1 LIFLIAEFSPTT
13 EGLTMLKALLLCF
26 VIFASLGVFLI
37 GPHSALA
44 AEQSP
49 KEGDKSPPVAR
60 ETDQKSPASEDVK
73 KKVEDKPD
81 NPDKKSECAQGMKAL
96 SRPASKLCPLF

>member
-1 LIFLIAEFSPTT
+1 M
-13 EGLTMLKALLLCF
+13 EGLSMLKAVLLCF

-49 KEGDKSPPVAR
+49 KEGDKSPPAAK
-60 ETDQKSPASEDVK
+60 ETGQKSPASEDVK
-73 KKVEDKPD
+73 KKFENQPD
-81 NPDKKSECAQGMKAL
+81 NSDKKLECAQGMKAL
-96 SRPASKLCPLF
+96 SRPGTKLCPP